1 MVGQVQE
8 MWKTFFHGVMNEV
21 ITKTTVLLAGTREAI
36 IRILNRAFR
45 VCSSGG
51 YMIADDDSIETIN
64 GKISAANAHM
74 SGCLTGFT
82 LMDYLDD
89 RSRMDSPFKDFVL
102 SYIDEEEPDGAENYD
117 ANPVDVSA
125 DCDGYTLRIVSRIR
139 EGQRTYCPEDW
150 HYWCAMISISDE
162 CLISYEKGND

>member
-1 MVGQVQE
+1 MS
-8 MWKTFFHGVMNEV
+8 EV
-21 ITKTTVLLAGTREAI
+21 ITRTTVLLAGTREAI

-51 YMIADDDSIETIN
+51 YMIADDDSMETIN

-74 SGCLTGFT
+74 SRYRTGFT

-102 SYIDEEEPDGAENYD
+102 SIIDEEEPDGSENYD
-117 ANPVDVSA
+117 ANPIEVSA
-125 DCDGYTLRIVSRIR
+125 EGDEYTLRIISRVR

-150 HYWCAMISISDE
+150 HYWCAMLSIYDE
-162 CLISYEKGND
+162 CLICFKKESEWTK

>member
-1 MVGQVQE
+1 MSE
-8 MWKTFFHGVMNEV
+8 A
-21 ITKTTVLLAGTREAI
+21 ITSTTVILAGTREAI

-51 YMIADDDSIETIN
+51 YRIADDDSIETIN

-139 EGQRTYCPEDW
+139 EGQRTYSPEDW
-150 HYWCAMISISDE
+150 HYWCAMISISDG
-162 CLISYEKGND
+162 CLIRYEKGND